1 MANPRKEMRMDGLGE
16 LGSIPNA
23 PTNDLNERVM
33 KEFWYQSGKQYVD
46 REWFSSYE
54 EAEEFARKLSLNDG
68 WCNIVEY
75 DEEGQIRWIAPYE
88 NGIKRTIRKI
98 R

>member
-1 MANPRKEMRMDGLGE
+1 
-16 LGSIPNA
+16 
-23 PTNDLNERVM
+23 M
-33 KEFWYQSGKQYVD
+33 KEFWYQSKEVEVD

-54 EAEEFARKLSLNDG
+54 DAEQFAKELSANGG

-75 DEEGQIRWIAPYE
+75 YEDRPGFHWIAAYVD
-88 NGIKRTIRKI
+88 GKKAKVGRRVV